1 MPKQQTIRPKY
12 GKLYLSISYLLIGLS
27 PSRALFIICSQTFER
42 KQRPKQNMSTEKEI
56 ILQFA
61 PWESF
66 VSPTFWHKLAELKL
80 DHDRLSDSKRSL
92 TGHYTNCNASG
103 CLLEVDYTAYNR

>member
-1 MPKQQTIRPKY
+1 
-12 GKLYLSISYLLIGLS
+12 
-27 PSRALFIICSQTFER
+27 
-42 KQRPKQNMSTEKEI
+42 MSADKDM

-80 DHDRLSDSKRSL
+80 DHDRLSDSKRSIA
-92 TGHYTNCNASG
+92 GHYTNRNASG
-103 CLLEVDYTAYNR
+103 CLMEVDYTAYNRWVWKAGVDKSITPHPTYSPAFQDGTAPEV